1 MAAHAPASKG
11 KTGLGGFPSRLK
23 SFVQD
28 MKVFRKDTYRR
39 TGTKSEASKSKQP
52 SLSESPVSVSVSI
65 PAPAPVAPAPATEEN
80 TSVIETRSL
89 SRDTPR
95 VRSLSVRVIVNFD
108 EPLNYSHSQDYEG
121 SSSLQPTEELCEA
134 LVRRVDHCSKELIT
148 RRDSSALDR
157 TGSDGLAKPLRY
169 EIQLQVR
176 RNEIGTGTEA
186 WASRTLRSYQRQ
198 PLGTETAREVI
209 LSTHYMVG
217 LFLRHHDEAFV
228 WKDGPVRED
237 PIQEQKTFPYRSGR
251 VQPLTSIPR
260 SFFIEKQQDFESIP
274 GYTVSLS
281 FTSQNHHRTPRRWHE
296 TVEINSQQL
305 SPLTLAS
312 AENLFLDA
320 CYSLDGVFKAQRKEF
335 EALQKS
341 CATHSG
347 CQHCRSQDGDGVE
360 MLVSVKNNVGP
371 VFENLERTTC
381 TRVPVFWK
389 DQATDCAEFVDKAKA
404 ALARVCS
411 DIDESVSW
419 MNDFEFYIVELRGR
433 GWTIDEPMA
442 FTLGPEACL
451 CRRTVETLLDRLQ
464 TGVADVLRGN
474 AIAVRMTARKRGHFI
489 LHKTLVARDPVDKPG
504 EKKKSTT
511 RSKAYVLDRLKRRIE
526 HDIEMVCKDTC
537 TIVSRDADTI
547 SDRVA
552 ASLSE
557 DYSSMNTGLL
567 SSRRLSEITTLS
579 KRPAADDQGSSSDR
593 QEGSESRRSGSP
605 PLSTTSSSPQ
615 HSWNGTTR
623 DPNKGTR
630 AFPLAPGRRASY
642 TPSTT
647 TGARRPVVRRGKF
660 GRYDTTAPL
669 VLNMTHEKANT
680 ATTQTT
686 SSSSESI
693 TEQESAETSLTE
705 SRRSRRDT
713 HTMGGPAASIGP
725 RTPELEYGG
734 SPSIRSSIMITPKPH
749 EAVLHVDVDIVR
761 KPTPPEVVAIECD
774 GNGRVG
780 NYMGKLYMNQPTS
793 SPLPRLVSHDGEIA
807 SIISEAKSSSSSEEE
822 EDKHPAINNNKKEN
836 PAPETAT
843 LPPLATIASDLATAR
858 QTDDKTPVNHITTTT
873 TATNH
878 LILTDPHNHHHNLNT
893 PAREAYYSA
902 AALAAQA
909 ERDAFSQSKPDFDFS
924 SPLTDTC
931 SEVSGITVEEEPP
944 PPPLPPRSSGRVEQL
959 PEDEEEEDI
968 EVEARPG
975 AKPYNGGGYLGSFH
989 AGLRRALGGGGG
1001 GGSAPATPP
1010 SIPLERLSPSPGEKE
1025 KEREREGSMTPVAR

>member
-1 MAAHAPASKG
+1 MAAQAPASKG
-11 KTGLGGFPSRLK
+11 KTGLGGFPSRFK

-28 MKVFRKDTYRR
+28 MKVFRRDTYRR
-39 TGTKSEASKSKQP
+39 TGTKSEESRSKQQSP
-52 SLSESPVSVSVSI
+52 SESPV
-65 PAPAPVAPAPATEEN
+65 PAPATEEN

-95 VRSLSVRVIVNFD
+95 VRSLSVRVTVNFD

-134 LVRRVDHCSKELIT
+134 LIRRVDHCSKELIT

-169 EIQLQVR
+169 EIQLQVL

-237 PIQEQKTFPYRSGR
+237 QIQEQKTFPYRSGR

-305 SPLTLAS
+305 SPLTLTN

-320 CYSLDGVFKAQRKEF
+320 CYSLDGVFKTQRKEF

-371 VFENLERTTC
+371 VFENLERTTFA
-381 TRVPVFWK
+381 RVPVFWK

-411 DIDESVSW
+411 ETDGSVSW

-451 CRRTVETLLDRLQ
+451 CRRTVESLLDRLQ

-489 LHKTLVARDPVDKPG
+489 LHKTLVARDPIEKPG
-504 EKKKSTT
+504 EKKKSTI
-511 RSKAYVLDRLKRRIE
+511 RSKEYVLGRLKKRIE

-537 TIVSRDADTI
+537 TIVSRDTDTAI
-547 SDRVA
+547 PDRVA

-567 SSRRLSEITTLS
+567 SSRRLSDITTLS
-579 KRPAADDQGSSSDR
+579 KRPAADAQDPSSDR
-593 QEGSESRRSGSP
+593 QGSGESERSGSP

-615 HSWNGTTR
+615 HSWSGTAR
-623 DPNKGTR
+623 DPKTGAR
-630 AFPLAPGRRASY
+630 VFPLVPGRRASY

-669 VLNMTHEKANT
+669 VLNMTHEKSNT
-680 ATTQTT
+680 MTTQTT
-686 SSSSESI
+686 SSSSESN

-713 HTMGGPAASIGP
+713 HAIGGPAASTGP
-725 RTPELEYGG
+725 RTPDLEYGG
-734 SPSIRSSIMITPKPH
+734 SPSIRSSVMITPKPH
-749 EAVLHVDVDIVR
+749 EAVLHTDVDIVR

-780 NYMGKLYMNQPTS
+780 NYLGKLYKNQPTS
-793 SPLPRLVSHDGEIA
+793 SPLPRLVSHDGDIA
-807 SIISEAKSSSSSEEE
+807 SVISEAQSSSSSEEE
-822 EDKHPAINNNKKEN
+822 EDKHPAVGNDRKEI
-836 PAPETAT
+836 PSPETAT
-843 LPPLATIASDLATAR
+843 LPPLEVTASDLAAAR
-858 QTDDKTPVNHITTTT
+858 QADDKTPVNHITM
-873 TATNH
+873 
-878 LILTDPHNHHHNLNT
+878 NHHNT
-893 PAREAYYSA
+893 PARDAYYSA
-902 AALAAQA
+902 AALAAEA

-931 SEVSGITVEEEPP
+931 SEASGVTTEEPQP
-944 PPPLPPRSSGRVEQL
+944 QPPPLPPRSSERAE
-959 PEDEEEEDI
+959 PEEEEALG
-968 EVEARPG
+968 ARRG
-975 AKPYNGGGYLGSFH
+975 SSSRSFNGGGYLGSFH
-989 AGLRRALGGGGG
+989 AGLRRALGGGGA
-1001 GGSAPATPP
+1001 STTQPIPP
-1010 SIPLERLSPSPGEKE
+1010 ERLSPSER
-1025 KEREREGSMTPVAR
+1025 EREREGSMTPVAR